1 MELTTIAAAKNNLPR
16 LIHAAEA
23 GDDIHITR
31 HGRSVAVLI
40 SEERYQQLFNTGK
53 GVFQAIL
60 QWREQYGGID
70 LTDEEVDSWR
80 DRSPAREFSWD

>member
-1 MELTTIAAAKNNLPR
+1 MELTTIAYAKNNLPR

-31 HGRSVAVLI
+31 HGRPVAVLI
-40 SEERYQQLFNTGK
+40 SEERYQQLFSTGK
-53 GVFQAIL
+53 SVFQAIL

-70 LTDEEVDSWR
+70 LSDEEVDSWR
-80 DRSPAREFSWD
+80 DRTPAREFAWD

>member
-1 MELTTIAAAKNNLPR
+1 MELTTIADAKNNLPR

-31 HGRSVAVLI
+31 HGRPVAVLI
-40 SEERYQQLFNTGK
+40 SEERYQQLFSTGK
-53 GVFQAIL
+53 SVFQAIL

-70 LTDEEVDSWR
+70 LSDEEVDSWR
-80 DRSPAREFSWD
+80 DRTPAREFVWD